1 MFGKKKI
8 TARQSINPAV
18 AGQKSGQGGAAFT
31 KGLVSL
37 RDVLAPSVVEVD
49 FDNLKIN
56 DMFYRTLF
64 VVGYPRFVSPNWLHP
79 LVSFDHSLFI
89 SMFIYPEKSKA
100 ILDDLR
106 RKIAEME
113 ATIQSDIKRGK
124 VVDPAVQ
131 VALDDALTL
140 QAELA
145 KGAERF
151 FQFALYITIPSQT
164 VEDLNQ
170 ITKEVESALG
180 SLLLVSKHATL
191 QMED

>member
-18 AGQKSGQGGAAFT
+18 VGQKNGQGGAAFA

-49 FDNLKIN
+49 FDYLKIN
-56 DMFYRTLF
+56 EAFYRTLF
-64 VVGYPRFVSPNWLHP
+64 VVGYPRFVSPNWLAP
-79 LVSFDHSLFI
+79 LISFDHSLFI

-106 RKIAEME
+106 HKIAEME

-124 VVDPAVQ
+124 AVDPSVQ
-131 VALDDALTL
+131 VQLDDALTL

-151 FQFALYITIPSQT
+151 FQYALYITVPAET
-164 VEDLNQ
+164 LDELDNL
-170 ITKEVESALG
+170 TKEIDSTLS
-180 SLLLVSKHATL
+180 SLLIIAK
-191 QMED
+191 Q